1 VGRVRR
7 ARWLLASAAGL
18 ALGAGVALREGRAD
32 PPAPTVRLDLAE
44 CLARAERSYPGLR
57 AARHKIAAADAQLD
71 EAWVA
76 PFFPMSVTGFM
87 SLAPTARGNST
98 YSPDVFAQNP
108 LVSETGVLARLNVDT
123 GVPISPWT
131 WLRLGRV
138 RDAARAGV
146 RAGRGEEARA
156 RLELRANVRKAY
168 FGLQSS
174 RDALFLIERAEG
186 YLQTAREQLASARS
200 EDGGAGASADDEA
213 QLEMAAEELVVQ
225 RATATR
231 TSVLARAAL
240 GLLTGVG
247 DAVDVPDEPLCP
259 YRVELG
265 PLSRH
270 LTRARLGR
278 PEVDMIS
285 AGVAA
290 RRAAVSIQ
298 QYAYLPDL
306 ALGLVAAVS
315 TATTM
320 ADQPNPF
327 SANNNNYAYWGGGLA
342 LRWTFDPLVN
352 RQRVR
357 RLSEELAMTEA
368 QQALA
373 LGGIALEVTEAY
385 ERARELQAVEAARGR
400 QERWGFQ
407 WFTAKFT
414 QFQSGAV
421 ELGDILSPLRQ
432 YLGARAAHI
441 QAINDLDTQL
451 SQLAMV
457 TGQAELDGAPG
468 DDCRAPAVE
477 PATPDAAVD
486 DASTGGA
493 AEDDIEAILRAT
505 GGAETPAPVDA
516 GVVRDAPAGA
526 RPAARDG
533 GIARPR

>member
-1 VGRVRR
+1 MRRRHR
-7 ARWLLASAAGL
+7 ARWLLACVGGL

-32 PPAPTVRLDLAE
+32 PPEPTVRLDLAE
-44 CLARAERSYPGLR
+44 CLARAERAYPGLR
-57 AARHKIAAADAQLD
+57 AARHKVAASDAQLD

-76 PFFPMSVTGFM
+76 PFFPMNVTGFM

-108 LVSETGVLARLNVDT
+108 LVSETGVLARFNVDT

-146 RAGRGEEARA
+146 RASRGEEARA
-156 RLELRANVRKAY
+156 RLELRANVRKAF

-174 RDALFLIERAEG
+174 RDALYLIERAEG
-186 YLQTAREQLASARS
+186 YIATAREQLASARQQ
-200 EDGGAGASADDEA
+200 DGGTAGPNDEA
-213 QLEMAAEELVVQ
+213 QLEMAAEDLVVQ

-231 TSVLARAAL
+231 TGRLARAAL
-240 GLLTGVG
+240 GLLTGLG
-247 DAVDVPDEPLCP
+247 ESVDVPDEPLCP

-265 PLSRH
+265 SLSRH
-270 LTRARLGR
+270 LTRARLNR
-278 PEVDMIS
+278 PEVDMLA

-290 RRAAVSIQ
+290 RQAAVSIQ
-298 QYAYLPDL
+298 QWAYLPDV

-373 LGGIALEVTEAY
+373 LGGMALEVTDAY
-385 ERARELQAVEAARGR
+385 ERAREIQTVEAARGR

-407 WFTAKFT
+407 WFTSVFQ
-414 QFQSGAV
+414 QFQSGAL
-421 ELGDILSPLRQ
+421 EIGDVLIPLRQ
-432 YLGARAAHI
+432 YLTARAGHI
-441 QAINDLDTQL
+441 QSINDLDTAL

-457 TGQAELDGAPG
+457 TGQADLDAHPDEECALPAAAPG
-468 DDCRAPAVE
+468 PA
-477 PATPDAAVD
+477 DAAVPG
-486 DASTGGA
+486 DAEGVSD
-493 AEDDIEAILRAT
+493 DDIEAILRASE
-505 GGAETPAPVDA
+505 AVEAPPVVDA
-516 GVVRDAPAGA
+516 GAPADA
-526 RPAARDG
+526 RPAPGDR

>member
-1 VGRVRR
+1 
-7 ARWLLASAAGL
+7 
-18 ALGAGVALREGRAD
+18 RAD

-57 AARHKIAAADAQLD
+57 AARHKIAASDAQLD

-131 WLRLGRV
+131 WIRLGHV

-146 RAGRGEEARA
+146 RANRGEQARA
-156 RLELRANVRKAY
+156 RLELRANVRKAF

-186 YLQTAREQLASARS
+186 YIRTAREQLAEARTQ
-200 EDGGAGASADDEA
+200 DGGAAPGANDEA

-231 TSVLARAAL
+231 LNRLAHAAL

-247 DAVDVPDEPLCP
+247 EAVDVPDEPLCP

-270 LTRARLGR
+270 LTRARLER
-278 PEVDMIS
+278 PEVDMVA

-357 RLSEELAMTEA
+357 RLSEELAMTQA
-368 QQALA
+368 QQELA
-373 LGGIALEVTEAY
+373 LGGIALEVTGAY
-385 ERARELQAVEAARGR
+385 ERAREQQIVEAARGR

-407 WFTAKFT
+407 WFTAVFT

-421 ELGDILSPLRQ
+421 EIGDILSPLRQ

-441 QAINDLDTQL
+441 QSINDLNTQL
-451 SQLAMV
+451 AELAKE

-477 PATPDAAVD
+477 PATPGATEDAG
-486 DASTGGA
+486 TGGA
-493 AEDDIEAILRAT
+493 SEEDIEAILRASQP
-505 GGAETPAPVDA
+505 APSTPAVDA
-516 GVVRDAPAGA
+516 GVA